1 MLRYIY
7 QYCALCLGYSCPFF
21 SHKKKLK
28 SSKTRLYLLQT
39 LWRTK
44 LTPIKIEQKF
54 SRWDTNNKLPPISKF
69 HLHHVNINGIDIW
82 SSFIFFKLDLMG
94 SNRWFIKKKKKG
106 CNVFYRF
113 FSKVNLFVF
122 PDMRS
127 PSGGGGGIFLPV
139 NDTVLLYPSWPM

>member
-7 QYCALCLGYSCPFF
+7 QYCALFLGYSCPFF
-21 SHKKKLK
+21 LTKKLK

-82 SSFIFFKLDLMG
+82 SSFIIFKIR
-94 SNRWFIKKKKKG
+94 SNGFLPMIYKKKKG

-122 PDMRS
+122 PDMWS
-127 PSGGGGGIFLPV
+127 PSGEIFLPV

>member
-7 QYCALCLGYSCPFF
+7 QYCALFLGYSCPFF
-21 SHKKKLK
+21 LTKKLK
-28 SSKTRLYLLQT
+28 SSKTHLYLLQT

-54 SRWDTNNKLPPISKF
+54 SRWDTNKLPPISKF
-69 HLHHVNINGIDIW
+69 DLHHVNINDIDIW
-82 SSFIFFKLDLMG
+82 SSFIFFILVLMG
-94 SNRWFIKKKKKG
+94 SNRWFINKKKG

-113 FSKVNLFVF
+113 FSKVNLFVI
-122 PDMRS
+122 PDMWS
-127 PSGGGGGIFLPV
+127 PCPSGGGGIFLPV

>member
-7 QYCALCLGYSCPFF
+7 QYCALFLGYSCPFF
-21 SHKKKLK
+21 LTKKLK

-82 SSFIFFKLDLMG
+82 SSFIIFKIR
-94 SNRWFIKKKKKG
+94 SNGFLPMIYKKKRDVMFFIVSLAKLTFLYSLI
-106 CNVFYRF
+106 CEVLRVRF
-113 FSKVNLFVF
+113 FFQSMTLSFFIPRDLCKCIN
-122 PDMRS
+122 
-127 PSGGGGGIFLPV
+127 
-139 NDTVLLYPSWPM
+139 

>member
-82 SSFIFFKLDLMG
+82 SSFIFFILVLMG
-94 SNRWFIKKKKKG
+94 SNRWFIKKRD
-106 CNVFYRF
+106 VMF
-113 FSKVNLFVF
+113 FIVSLAKLTFLYSLICEVL
-122 PDMRS
+122 R
-127 PSGGGGGIFLPV
+127 GGRGGIFLPV